1 MRVDAQVRPFVQM
14 LQKLHDDIFEIVT
27 PLTDREVNWAH
38 PQLSNSIGILLRH
51 TAGSERYWIVQ
62 VVGSRQVP
70 RDRDAEFG
78 REPLAKDAMVADLR
92 AAYEEARGVLE
103 SLGAADLTRPIEFG
117 YRNERRTEAASWA
130 LLHSLAHT
138 SYHLGQI
145 QLYRKMA
152 AAPG

>member
-1 MRVDAQVRPFVQM
+1 VDAQVRPFVQT
-14 LQKLHDDIFEIVT
+14 LQRLHDDIFAIVT
-27 PLTDREVNWAH
+27 PLTEREVNWAH
-38 PQLSNSIGILLRH
+38 PRLSNTIGILLRH

-62 VVGSRQVP
+62 VVGGRTVD

-78 REPLAKDAMVADLR
+78 REPLGKDAVVADLR

-103 SLGAADLTRPIEFG
+103 ALKAADLTRTVEFG
-117 YRNERRTEAASWA
+117 YRDERRTEAASWA

-145 QLYRKMA
+145 QLYKKMA
-152 AAPG
+152 AAPR